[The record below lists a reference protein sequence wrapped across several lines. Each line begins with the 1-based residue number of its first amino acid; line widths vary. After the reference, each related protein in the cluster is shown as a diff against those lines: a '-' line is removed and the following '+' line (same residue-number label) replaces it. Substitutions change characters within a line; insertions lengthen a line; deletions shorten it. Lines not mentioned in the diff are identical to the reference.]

1 MFKNKKQKIA
11 KSLAV
16 SRHAQLH
23 LLRMKGGEDIILN
36 GSKGLYSTI
45 DQSSR
50 TLSSMIIA
58 GAAEGN
64 QEDQMRCL
72 LFFGTSALG
81 LLVPNECQTV
91 DQAFWWLAQSVGVDM
106 EELNRVVAERKA
118 EQAAQEAQAG
128 ASDEPVQVPGPAESV
143 GEAAPQADDQPQ
155 VQEAGPGQ

>member
-1 MFKNKKQKIA
+1 
-11 KSLAV
+11 
-16 SRHAQLH
+16 
-23 LLRMKGGEDIILN
+23 
-36 GSKGLYSTI
+36 
-45 DQSSR
+45 
-50 TLSSMIIA
+50 MIIA

-118 EQAAQEAQAG
+118 EQAAQAG
-128 ASDEPVQVPGPAESV
+128 ASDESVQVPGPAEPM